1 MGFNEGWSLGDS
13 ISDSS
18 EELLQRDNEEVS
30 RYVVLVQREYVQS
43 STHVDR
49 KLLLPQGTDVSV
61 NDSSA
66 FLDMRR
72 CKNLVS

>member
-1 MGFNEGWSLGDS
+1 MGFSEGWSLGES

-18 EELLQRDNEEVS
+18 EELLQRDSEEVS
-30 RYVVLVQREYVQS
+30 RYVVLVQRENVQS

-49 KLLLPQGTDVSV
+49 RLLLPQATDVSV
-61 NDSSA
+61 KDSPA
-66 FLDMRR
+66 FLDVKR

>member
-1 MGFNEGWSLGDS
+1 LGFSEGWSLGDS

-18 EELLQRDNEEVS
+18 EELLQRDSEEVS

-49 KLLLPQGTDVSV
+49 RLLLPQGTDVSV
-61 NDSSA
+61 KDSTA
-66 FLDMRR
+66 FLDVKR